1 MKILNLVILLQQLE
15 NYENF
20 YYNIY
25 MKSKKE
31 LNKIAN
37 EIVQLEQK
45 IQANLMDKN
54 VQSYSSE
61 IENIMKSLSIEDLLK
76 VIGIVEERL
85 K

>member
-1 MKILNLVILLQQLE
+1 
-15 NYENF
+15 
-20 YYNIY
+20 
-25 MKSKKE
+25 
-31 LNKIAN
+31 
-37 EIVQLEQK
+37 
-45 IQANLMDKN
+45 MDKN

>member
-25 MKSKKE
+25 MKSRKE

-54 VQSYSSE
+54 VQSYSSK
-61 IENIMKSLSIEDLLK
+61 IENIMRSLSIEDLLK